1 MAYTDAIE
9 ATYLGDQLKDNIGR
23 LVNNMRDNANAYKSS
38 LLPPSN
44 YTPAQ
49 VGPVMKGD
57 ADRYLERIQAVV
69 DLAQRSNTKYQAA
82 LTANGW
88 AAADVNQL
96 RTVLTDVANH
106 TKAATLNNATQI
118 NNEADYIL
126 ANVPIFE
133 RTF

>member
-1 MAYTDAIE
+1 MAFEAIE

-23 LVNNMRDNANAYKSS
+23 LVNNMRDNANAYKAGLS
-38 LLPPSN
+38 PPIN

-49 VGPVMKGD
+49 IGPVMKQD
-57 ADRYLERIQAVV
+57 ADRYLARIQAVV

-82 LTANGW
+82 LAANGW
-88 AAADVNQL
+88 VAADLNQL

-106 TKAATLNNATQI
+106 TNAATLTNATQI